1 MSDGL
6 SERMTELEIRPNAN
20 SKKADKRIWKAAEN
34 ILDYLKK
41 TYPDYE
47 FYLQKEITL
56 YELKSRLGGSIP
68 TEEEK
73 NNSMRP
79 DGGIIFMKLNLESI
93 PILVA
98 EDKQQG
104 RNDLRHKNKEKKESC
119 GNAVERAAK
128 NIKAAEMMFHSS
140 NLFPYAIFASGCDF
154 HHTETITARLTMMN
168 YGFPPHYIEIKPE
181 VEEINM
187 DRILQEID
195 VTKKMIHGKEI
206 STASIFVKAHKYDE
220 MEHGSSFWTVDEYF
234 SILKTI
240 VNQVLKVY
248 I

>member
-1 MSDGL
+1 
-6 SERMTELEIRPNAN
+6 MTELEIRPNAS

-41 TYPDYE
+41 TYPGYE
-47 FYLQKEITL
+47 FYLQKQITL
-56 YELKSRLGGSIP
+56 YELKSRLNSKDLIP
-68 TEEEK
+68 REEDK
-73 NNSMRP
+73 RNSMRP

-98 EDKQQG
+98 EVKQQG
-104 RNDLRHKNKEKKESC
+104 RNDVNYKNGVKKKGL
-119 GNAVERAAK
+119 GNAIERAAK
-128 NIKAAEMMFHSS
+128 NLKAAEMMFHSS

-154 HHTETITARLTMMN
+154 HHTESIPSRLTMMN
-168 YGFPPHYIEIKPE
+168 YGFPSHYIEIKPE
-181 VEEINM
+181 VKINM

-220 MEHGSSFWTVDEYF
+220 MEYGSSDWTVDEYF

-240 VNQVLKVY
+240 LNQVLKVY
-248 I
+248 L